1 MKTSTPRSL
10 KAWLPGALTAVA
22 VLALAGCAAPYPY
35 PVYEQP
41 VAQPPQQVYTYP
53 APQAQQPQETRRDF
67 RRRDRERLFDVPVT
81 SVRAVMGE
89 RGQRCWIERENVPTS
104 RGPANM
110 PGAIVGGVIGGI
122 LGHQV
127 GGGSGRDIATAG
139 GVVAGAV
146 IGSNVGRGGAFGG
159 QQTQDVQRCT
169 ADHSRNTPDYWDVT
183 YNFRGVEH
191 RVQMTEP
198 PGRTITVNGDG
209 EPRI

>member
-1 MKTSTPRSL
+1 MKTSTPRSF
-10 KAWLPGALTAVA
+10 KALLPSALTAVA

-35 PVYEQP
+35 PVHEQP
-41 VAQPPQQVYTYP
+41 VAQAPQPVYTYP
-53 APQAQQPQETRRDF
+53 APQVQQQENRRDY

-81 SVRAVMGE
+81 SVSAVMGE
-89 RGQRCWIERENVPTS
+89 SGQRCWIERENVPVT

-110 PGAIVGGVIGGI
+110 PGAVVGAVIGGI
-122 LGHQV
+122 LGHQI

-146 IGSNVGRGGAFGG
+146 VGSNVGRSGGYGG
-159 QQTQDVQRCT
+159 TQTQDVQRCT
-169 ADHSRNTPDYWDVT
+169 TDHSRSTPDYWDVT
-183 YNFRGVEH
+183 YTFRGVEH

>member
-1 MKTSTPRSL
+1 MNTSTPRSH
-10 KAWLPGALTAVA
+10 KAFLPGALTVAA
-22 VLALAGCAAPYPY
+22 VLALAGCAAPQHY
-35 PVYEQP
+35 PVYDQP

-53 APQAQQPQETRRDF
+53 APQIQQQESRRDY
-67 RRRDRERLFDVPVT
+67 RRRANERLYDAPVT
-81 SVRAVMGE
+81 SVRAVLGQS
-89 RGQRCWIERENVPTS
+89 GQRCWIERENVS
-104 RGPANM
+104 QQRGPANL
-110 PGAIVGGVIGGI
+110 PGAAVGAVIGGI
-122 LGHQV
+122 LGHQI

-146 IGSNVGRGGAFGG
+146 VGSNVGRSGGYGG
-159 QQTQDVQRCT
+159 TQTQDVQRCT
-169 ADHSRNTPDYWDVT
+169 TDHSRSTPDYWDVT

>member
-1 MKTSTPRSL
+1 MNTNTAHTSTALR
-10 KAWLPGALTAVA
+10 PGALAAVA
-22 VLALAGCAAPYPY
+22 LLALAGCAAPYPY
-35 PVYEQP
+35 PVYDQP
-41 VAQPPQQVYTYP
+41 VAQAPQQVYTYP
-53 APQAQQPQETRRDF
+53 APQMQQQEGRRDY

-89 RGQRCWIERENVPTS
+89 RGQRCWIERENVPQS

-110 PGAIVGGVIGGI
+110 PGAVVGAVIGGI
-122 LGHQV
+122 LGHQI

-139 GVVAGAV
+139 GVVAGAAV
-146 IGSNVGRGGAFGG
+146 GSNVGRGGAYGG
-159 QQTQDVQRCT
+159 QTQDVQRCT
-169 ADHSRNTPDYWDVT
+169 SDSSRSTPDYWDVT

-191 RVQMTEP
+191 SVQMTEP

>member
-1 MKTSTPRSL
+1 MKTSTPGTL
-10 KAWLPGALTAVA
+10 KAFAPGSLAAVA
-22 VLALAGCAAPYPY
+22 LLALAGCAAPYPY
-35 PVYEQP
+35 PVYDQP
-41 VAQPPQQVYTYP
+41 VQQAPQPVYTYP
-53 APQAQQPQETRRDF
+53 APQAQQQEPRRDY

-89 RGQRCWIERENVPTS
+89 RGQRCWIERENVPQS

-122 LGHQV
+122 LGHQI

-146 IGSNVGRGGAFGG
+146 VGSNVGRGGAWGG
-159 QQTQDVQRCT
+159 GQTQDVQRCT
-169 ADHSRNTPDYWDVT
+169 TDTSRNTPDFWDVT

-191 RVQMTEP
+191 SVQMTEP
-198 PGRTITVNGDG
+198 PGRTVTVNEQG

>member
-1 MKTSTPRSL
+1 MNTNTSHPSTSL
-10 KAWLPGALTAVA
+10 RPGALAAVA
-22 VLALAGCAAPYPY
+22 LLALAGCAAPYPY

-41 VAQPPQQVYTYP
+41 VAQPPQSVYTYP
-53 APQAQQPQETRRDF
+53 APQVQQQEGRRDY

-89 RGQRCWIERENVPTS
+89 RGQRCWIERENVPQS

-110 PGAIVGGVIGGI
+110 PGAVVGAVIGGI
-122 LGHQV
+122 LGHQI

-146 IGSNVGRGGAFGG
+146 VGSNVGRGGAYGG
-159 QQTQDVQRCT
+159 HTQDVQRCT
-169 ADHSRNTPDYWDVT
+169 SDSSRNTPDYWDVT

-191 RVQMTEP
+191 SVQMTEP